1 MTALKQPIRV
11 LITGAAGQIAYS
23 LIPIVARGDVFGQ
36 DQPIIIHLLDIPF
49 MEKALTGVLLE
60 VEDCAFPL
68 VYGCEAFTNE
78 EGAFKDIEAAF
89 LVGAMPRK
97 KDMERK
103 DLLAA
108 NVKIFASQGN
118 ALKQWAKPTC
128 KVLVVGNPA
137 NTNALICAKFAA
149 PKIPLENITAMT
161 RLDENRAKAMLAKK
175 NNVKVSSIENVII
188 WGNHSSTQFPDLSN
202 ATSENKKL
210 PFDGHSAELIEQV
223 QKRGAKIIELR
234 SLSSAMSAAKAAAD
248 HMTSLYHGTN
258 GKLVCMGV
266 YTGNTESTGLLAEN
280 RKLALE
286 YGAQDN
292 LIFSLPVTID
302 NSTKQW
308 KVIAGLKLDDE
319 AKRRI
324 QITTNELIEERQEAT
339 AATGASNL

>member
-1 MTALKQPIRV
+1 MTDKAPIRV
-11 LITGAAGQIAYS
+11 LVTGAAGQIAYS
-23 LIPIVARGDVFGQ
+23 LIPIIARGVVFGH
-36 DQPIIIHLLDIPF
+36 DQPIILHLLDIPF
-49 MEKALTGVLLE
+49 MEKALNGVLLE

-68 VYGCEAFTNE
+68 VVSSHAFTSE
-78 EGAFKDIEAAF
+78 EPAFKDIEAAF

-118 ALKQWAKPTC
+118 ALKQWAKPNC

-161 RLDENRAKAMLAKK
+161 RLDENRTKALLANKH
-175 NNVKVSSIENVII
+175 NVRVSTVENVII
-188 WGNHSSTQFPDLSN
+188 WGNHSSTQFPDVSN
-202 ATSENKKL
+202 ATSNGTKL
-210 PFDGHSAELIEQV
+210 SFDGHDAGLIEQV

-248 HMTSLYHGTN
+248 HMTSLYHGSN

-266 YTGNTESTGLLAEN
+266 YTGNSESTGLAAEN

-292 LIFSLPVTID
+292 LIFSLP
-302 NSTKQW
+302 
-308 KVIAGLKLDDE
+308 
-319 AKRRI
+319 
-324 QITTNELIEERQEAT
+324 
-339 AATGASNL
+339 AS

>member
-1 MTALKQPIRV
+1 MTDKAPIRV
-11 LITGAAGQIAYS
+11 LVTGAAGQIAYS
-23 LIPIVARGDVFGQ
+23 LIPIIARGVVFGH
-36 DQPIIIHLLDIPF
+36 DQPIILHLLDIPF
-49 MEKALTGVLLE
+49 MEKALNGVLLE

-68 VYGCEAFTNE
+68 VVSSHAFTSE
-78 EGAFKDIEAAF
+78 EPAFKDIEAAF

-118 ALKQWAKPTC
+118 ALKQWAKPNC

-161 RLDENRAKAMLAKK
+161 RLDENRTKALLANKH
-175 NNVKVSSIENVII
+175 NVRVSTVENVII
-188 WGNHSSTQFPDLSN
+188 WGNHSSTQFPDVSN
-202 ATSENKKL
+202 ATSNGTKL
-210 PFDGHSAELIEQV
+210 SFDGHDAGLIEQV

-248 HMTSLYHGTN
+248 HMTSLYHGSN

-266 YTGNTESTGLLAEN
+266 YTGNSESTGLAAEN

-292 LIFSLPVTID
+292 LIFSLPVTVD
-302 NSTKQW
+302 NATKQW
-308 KVIAGLKLDDE
+308 KVIPGFKLDEE

-324 QITTNELIEERQEAT
+324 QITATELAEERQEAS
-339 AATGASNL
+339 AATGAGNL